1 MPRSSS
7 SGGVSRYCSSSKCL
21 VCEFILTDALCRDWD
36 LEPALAI
43 VLECLAVLFFDVYDT
58 YGNIGL
64 DE

>member
-36 LEPALAI
+36 LEPAPAMLMF
-43 VLECLAVLFFDVYDT
+43 LAVLFFDVYDT